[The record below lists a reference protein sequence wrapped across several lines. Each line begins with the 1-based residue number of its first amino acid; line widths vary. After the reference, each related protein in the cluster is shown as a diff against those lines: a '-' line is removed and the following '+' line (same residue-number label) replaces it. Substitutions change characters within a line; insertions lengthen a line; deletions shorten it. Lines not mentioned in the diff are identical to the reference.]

1 MTDIADAPSH
11 PPFALVAAVAHAH
24 ELGYHGIRIDAYLY
38 ATGHWRCRIHV
49 PSADGDDEAT
59 ELLSYSSAG
68 EWDLFR
74 DGRTA
79 WTVQAIA
86 ERLIARARPF
96 PAASLPDPAYAAWLA
111 ELRRRTGGG
120 AFVMSE
126 DAYTREQLW
135 KQRGLVSLMYA
146 DAEAARRD
154 AERPGAGAVDENGW
168 TLDRTMPVPPA
179 R

>member
-1 MTDIADAPSH
+1 MTDVSDATSH
-11 PPFALVAAVAHAH
+11 PPFALVAAIARAH

-49 PSADGDDEAT
+49 PSSDGDDEDP

-68 EWDLFR
+68 GWDLFH
-74 DGRTA
+74 DGRTE
-79 WTVQAIA
+79 WSVQSIA
-86 ERLIARARPF
+86 ERLIDRARPF
-96 PAASLPDPAYAAWLA
+96 PAASLSDPAYVAWLA
-111 ELRRRTGGG
+111 ELRDRTGGG
-120 AFVMSE
+120 AFVLSE
-126 DAYTREQLW
+126 DAYTRERLW

-168 TLDRTMPVPPA
+168 TLDRTMPAPPP

>member
-1 MTDIADAPSH
+1 MIDEHDAPSR
-11 PPFALVAAVAHAH
+11 PPFALVGAVARAH
-24 ELGYHGIRIDAYLY
+24 ELGFHGIRIDAYLY

-49 PSADGDDEAT
+49 PSSDDDEGP

-68 EWDLFR
+68 GWDLFH
-74 DGRTA
+74 DGRTE
-79 WTVQAIA
+79 WTVDAIT
-86 ERLIARARPF
+86 ERLIDLARPF
-96 PAASLPDPAYAAWLA
+96 PSASLPDPAYAAWLA
-111 ELRRRTGGG
+111 ELRDRTGGG